1 MSPALRRFSRHRL
14 AVAGLVCLVLIVTA
28 SVAAP
33 LLTPYTPTQQSFTRR
48 LQGPSAQHLLG
59 TDQFGRDIYTRIL
72 YGGRLSVLFGVAAVA
87 IGLAAGGSLG
97 LAAGYFRRVDGPAM
111 RAMDVLLSFPAVLLA
126 IIVVAILGP
135 GFGTVML
142 AVGIRQI
149 PAYARMVRGA
159 VLVVKALPYTEAAM
173 ALGST
178 HWRTIRSTIVPN
190 CVAPVLVFSTLQIA
204 NAILLASILSFLGLG
219 VQPPAAEWGIMVN
232 QGRAFLRDA
241 PHVAI
246 VPGLAIFLVVM
257 SFNMIGDGLR
267 DSLDVRLRDGSHS

>member
-1 MSPALRRFSRHRL
+1 
-14 AVAGLVCLVLIVTA
+14 
-28 SVAAP
+28 
-33 LLTPYTPTQQSFTRR
+33 YTPTQQSFTRR

-97 LAAGYFRRVDGPAM
+97 LAAGCFRRVVGPAM

-178 HWRTIRSTIVPN
+178 HWR
-190 CVAPVLVFSTLQIA
+190 
-204 NAILLASILSFLGLG
+204 
-219 VQPPAAEWGIMVN
+219 
-232 QGRAFLRDA
+232 
-241 PHVAI
+241 
-246 VPGLAIFLVVM
+246 
-257 SFNMIGDGLR
+257 
-267 DSLDVRLRDGSHS
+267 

>member
-1 MSPALRRFSRHRL
+1 MSPGLRRFGRHRL
-14 AVAGLVCLVLIVTA
+14 ALAGLVCLALVVAA

-33 LLTPYTPTQQSFTRR
+33 LLTRYTPTQQSFARR
-48 LQGPSAQHLLG
+48 LQGPSATHFLG
-59 TDQFGRDIYTRIL
+59 TDQFGRDIYTRVL
-72 YGGRLSVLFGVAAVA
+72 YGGRLSVLFGVTAVT
-87 IGLAAGGSLG
+87 IGLAVGGSVG
-97 LAAGYFRRVDGPAM
+97 LAAGYFKRLDGPAM

-135 GFGTVML
+135 GIVTVML
-142 AVGIRQI
+142 AVGVRQI
-149 PAYARMVRGA
+149 PAYARMVRSA
-159 VLVVKALPYTEAAM
+159 VLVVKALPYAEAAV

-178 HWRTIRSTIVPN
+178 HWRTIRATIVPN
-190 CVAPVLVFSTLQIA
+190 CVAPILVFSTLQVA

-219 VQPPAAEWGIMVN
+219 VQPPAAEWGIMVS

-257 SFNMIGDGLR
+257 SFNMVGDGLR
-267 DSLDVRLRDGSHS
+267 DSLDVRLKDGSQ